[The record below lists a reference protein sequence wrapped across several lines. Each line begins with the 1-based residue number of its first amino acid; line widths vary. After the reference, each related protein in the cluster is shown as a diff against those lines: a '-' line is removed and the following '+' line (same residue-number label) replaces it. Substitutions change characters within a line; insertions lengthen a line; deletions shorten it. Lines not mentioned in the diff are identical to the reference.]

1 MLNNIFTA
9 FAVISIFVSS
19 YIQYEQYVE
28 QEEIYKRINDLEAD
42 VRAHKLEIQTLK
54 DNQNRFENEVSDA
67 WQKHDDEIYMIK
79 VGLGLEK

>member
-28 QEEIYKRINDLEAD
+28 QEKIYKRINDLESELNEQ
-42 VRAHKLEIQTLK
+42 KIEIKMLK

-67 WQKHDDEIYMIK
+67 WQKHDDDLEMIK
-79 VGLGLEK
+79 TGLGLIQ